1 MARGMIG
8 KKVGMTQLF
17 DHDGNL
23 IPVTIISAEPN
34 AVVQVKTAK
43 GKDKYTAVKLA
54 HGAIRPSLLTL
65 PELGVFKNAGVEPRR
80 TVAEFRVTEAEA
92 AGFSQGGVVT
102 VALFNE
108 GARVN
113 VIGTSKGKGFQGV
126 VRRHGFKGA
135 KEATHGTHEY
145 RRHSGA
151 IGMGTYPGRVFKGHR
166 MGGHMGDEQVT
177 VRNLKVIAVDTE
189 NNLIVIRGAVPGAA
203 NGIVRVV
210 ELAAKKKKS
219 VK

>member
-34 AVVQVKTAK
+34 AVVQVKSSN

-54 HGAIRPSLLTL
+54 HGAIRSALLTR
-65 PELGVFKNAGVEPRR
+65 PELGVFKSAGVEPRR

-92 AGFSQGGVVT
+92 AAFKQGGVVT
-102 VALFNE
+102 VSLFNE

-166 MGGHMGDEQVT
+166 MGGQMGNEQVT
-177 VRNLKVIAVDTE
+177 ARNLRVVAVDVE
-189 NNLIVIRGAVPGAA
+189 NHLIVVRGAVPGAA
-203 NGIVRVV
+203 NGVVRVL
-210 ELAAKKKKS
+210 EQTAKAKAKK
-219 VK
+219 

>member
-1 MARGMIG
+1 MIG

-34 AVVQVKTAK
+34 AVVQVKSSN

-54 HGAIRPSLLTL
+54 HGAIRSALLTR
-65 PELGVFKNAGVEPRR
+65 PELGVFKSAGVEPRR

-92 AGFSQGGVVT
+92 AAFKQGGVVT
-102 VALFNE
+102 VSLFNE

-166 MGGHMGDEQVT
+166 MGGQMGNEQVT
-177 VRNLKVIAVDTE
+177 ARNLRVVAVDVE
-189 NNLIVIRGAVPGAA
+189 NHLIVVRGAVPGAA
-203 NGIVRVV
+203 NGVVRVL
-210 ELAAKKKKS
+210 EQPAKAKAKK
-219 VK
+219 